1 MAMRSMTRQ
10 IAEIDQRIEAKRRR
24 LADTWDPSDL
34 ADLRES
40 IDELLEERTRLTGG
54 THRA

>member
-1 MAMRSMTRQ
+1 MRSMTRQ

-24 LADTWDPSDL
+24 LANTWDPSDL
-34 ADLRES
+34 ADLRED
-40 IDELLEERTRLTGG
+40 IDELLDERVRLTGG

>member
-1 MAMRSMTRQ
+1 MPMRSMTRQ
-10 IAEIDQRIEAKRRR
+10 IAEVDQRIEAKRRR

-34 ADLRES
+34 ADLRED
-40 IDELLEERTRLTGG
+40 IDALLDERQRLTGG

>member
-1 MAMRSMTRQ
+1 MRSMTRQ